1 LLDDG
6 RITDSQGRHV
16 SFTNCVV
23 IMTSNIGSEV
33 IIETLSNVHDKKEV
47 VYEVMKKQVVDL
59 ARQTFRPEFMN
70 RIDEYIVFQ
79 PLDEEQI
86 CKIVEIQMN
95 RVKERLKQKKLELD
109 YTKEAVQL
117 LGKLGFDPNFGARPV
132 KRVIQQLV
140 ENQISMG
147 LLRGDFK
154 EEDSII
160 VDADL
165 SAKDIPPQKRL
176 IIKKLETLPARDAM
190 VAND

>member
-1 LLDDG
+1 
-6 RITDSQGRHV
+6 
-16 SFTNCVV
+16 
-23 IMTSNIGSEV
+23 
-33 IIETLSNVHDKKEV
+33 
-47 VYEVMKKQVVDL
+47 
-59 ARQTFRPEFMN
+59 
-70 RIDEYIVFQ
+70 
-79 PLDEEQI
+79 
-86 CKIVEIQMN
+86 MN
-95 RVKERLKQKKLELD
+95 RVKERLKQKNIELY
-109 YTKEAVQL
+109 YTKEAVEL

-165 SAKDIPPQKRL
+165 KAKDIPPHKWL
-176 IIKKLETLPARDAM
+176 IIKKLETLPAKDAM